1 MKQLHRRVVV
11 TGLGILSPIGNSVD
25 DAWYSCIEGKSG
37 ITSVDIGL
45 KNNPVTIGGR
55 LKDFNPENFL
65 DSKEIRR
72 IDPFIQYGIIAAN
85 QSIEHSGILESNIDL
100 TKVGVNF
107 GAGIGGIDTIEKN
120 KVLLEE
126 KGYKKVSPF
135 FVPGSIVNMISGL
148 VSIKHGFMGPN
159 TSVVTAC
166 STGNHCIGTAAR
178 SIACGEADVMIA
190 GGAEMASTPL
200 SIAGFIS
207 ARALSLNPNP
217 EVASRPWDKD
227 RDGFVLSDGAGSLVL
242 EDYGHAKARGATI
255 HAEIIGFGAS
265 SDAYHMTAPPEDG
278 RGAALAMSN
287 AINDAEINLSEVD
300 YINAHGTSTP
310 VGDMQELH
318 AVREVFKDYD
328 YLPKLTS
335 TKSLTGH
342 SLGATG
348 VQEAIY
354 TLVMMNNNFI
364 SGSANIENEDPEI
377 GKIEIPRKTLQNIDI
392 NLALSNSF
400 GFGGTNACLAISKY
414 N

>member
-11 TGLGILSPIGNSVD
+11 TGLGILSPIGNTID
-25 DAWYSCIEGKSG
+25 DAWHSCIEGISG
-37 ITSVDIGL
+37 ITTVDVGL
-45 KNNPVTIGGR
+45 ENNPVKIGGR
-55 LKDFNPENFL
+55 LKNFDPANFL

-85 QSIEHSGILESNIDL
+85 QSIENSGILDSSIDL

-107 GAGIGGIDTIEKN
+107 GAGIGGIYTIEKN
-120 KVLLEE
+120 KILLEE

-135 FVPGSIVNMISGL
+135 FVPGSIVNMISGI

-207 ARALSLNPNP
+207 ARALSMNPNP
-217 EVASRPWDKD
+217 EAASRPWDKD
-227 RDGFVLSDGAGSLVL
+227 RDGFVLSDGAGSLVI
-242 EDYGHAKARGATI
+242 EDYEHAKARGATM
-255 HAEIIGFGAS
+255 HAEIIGFGTS

-278 RGAALAMSN
+278 RGATLAMSN
-287 AINDAEINLSEVD
+287 AIHDAEINSSEID

-310 VGDMQELH
+310 LGDIAETIALKN
-318 AVREVFKDYD
+318 VFGNVV
-328 YLPKLTS
+328 PQISS
-335 TKSLTGH
+335 TKSMTGH
-342 SLGATG
+342 TLGAAG
-348 VQEAIY
+348 AIESIFCIKAINEGIVPPTINLDNPDPLCDLNY
-354 TLVMMNNNFI
+354 TPLV
-364 SGSANIENEDPEI
+364 STEK
-377 GKIEIPRKTLQNIDI
+377 KIEVAMN
-392 NLALSNSF
+392 NSF
-400 GFGGTNACLAISKY
+400 GFGGTNSTLVFKKI
-414 N
+414 

>member
-11 TGLGILSPIGNSVD
+11 TGLGILSPIGNTVD
-25 DAWYSCIEGKSG
+25 DAWRSCIEGKSG
-37 ITSVDIGL
+37 ITTVDIGL
-45 KNNPVTIGGR
+45 QNSPVRIGGR
-55 LKDFNPENFL
+55 LKNFDSNEFL
-65 DSKEIRR
+65 DSKEVRR
-72 IDPFIQYGIIAAN
+72 VDPFIQYGIIAAN
-85 QSIEHSGILESNIDL
+85 QSIENSGILDSKVDL

-120 KVLLEE
+120 KTLLEK

-178 SIACGEADVMIA
+178 SISCGEADVMIA

-207 ARALSLNPNP
+207 ARALSTNPDP
-217 EVASRPWDKD
+217 KAASRPWDRD

-242 EDYGHAKARGATI
+242 EEFEHAKARGAHIYT
-255 HAEIIGFGAS
+255 EIIGFGAS

-278 RGAALAMSN
+278 RGAALAMTN
-287 AINDAEINLSEVD
+287 AIDDAEIDVSEVD

-310 VGDMQELH
+310 LGDIAETIALKS
-318 AVREVFKDYD
+318 VFGDSV
-328 YLPKLTS
+328 PQISS
-335 TKSLTGH
+335 TKSMTGH
-342 SLGATG
+342 TLGAAG
-348 VQEAIY
+348 AIESI
-354 TLVMMNNNFI
+354 FCI
-364 SGSANIENEDPEI
+364 KAINEGI
-377 GKIEIPRKTLQNIDI
+377 IPPTI
-392 NLALSNSF
+392 NLDNPDPLCDLNYTPLESSEKKVSVAINNSF
-400 GFGGTNACLAISKY
+400 GFGGTNSTLVFKNI
-414 N
+414 

>member
-11 TGLGILSPIGNSVD
+11 TGLGILSPIGNNVD
-25 DAWYSCIEGKSG
+25 DAWNSCIEGKSG
-37 ITSVDIGL
+37 ITTVDIGL
-45 KNNPVTIGGR
+45 ANNPVKIGGR

-85 QSIEHSGILESNIDL
+85 QSIEHSGILDSSIDL

-120 KVLLEE
+120 KILLEE

-178 SIACGEADVMIA
+178 SISCGEADVMIA

-200 SIAGFIS
+200 SVAGFIS
-207 ARALSLNPNP
+207 ARALSMNSNP
-217 EVASRPWDKD
+217 EAASRPWDKD

-242 EDYGHAKARGATI
+242 EEYEHAKSRGATI
-255 HAEIIGFGAS
+255 HAEIIGFGTS

-287 AINDAEINLSEVD
+287 AINDAEIDTSEID

-310 VGDMQELH
+310 LGDIAETVALKK
-318 AVREVFKDYD
+318 VFSTDV
-328 YLPKLTS
+328 PQISS
-335 TKSLTGH
+335 TKSMTGH
-342 SLGATG
+342 TLGAAG
-348 VQEAIY
+348 AIESI
-354 TLVMMNNNFI
+354 FCI
-364 SGSANIENEDPEI
+364 KAINESI
-377 GKIEIPRKTLQNIDI
+377 IPPTI
-392 NLALSNSF
+392 NLDNPDPLCDLNFTPLVSSEKKVEVAMNNSF
-400 GFGGTNACLAISKY
+400 GFGGTNSTLVFKKI
-414 N
+414 

>member
-11 TGLGILSPIGNSVD
+11 TGLGILSPIGNNVD

-37 ITSVDIGL
+37 ITTVDIGL
-45 KNNPVTIGGR
+45 PNSPVTIGGR
-55 LKDFNPENFL
+55 LKNFDANEFL
-65 DSKEIRR
+65 DSKEVRR

-85 QSIEHSGILESNIDL
+85 QSIENSGILDSNLDL

-126 KGYKKVSPF
+126 RGYKKVSPF

-166 STGNHCIGTAAR
+166 STGNQCIGTAAR

-207 ARALSLNPNP
+207 ARALSMNSDPQA
-217 EVASRPWDKD
+217 ASRPWDRD

-242 EDYGHAKARGATI
+242 EDFDHANARGAKI
-255 HAEIIGFGAS
+255 YAEIIGFGTS
-265 SDAYHMTAPPEDG
+265 SDAHHMTAPPEDG
-278 RGAALAMSN
+278 RGAALAMTN
-287 AINDAEINLSEVD
+287 AIDDSEINLSEVD

-310 VGDMQELH
+310 LGDIAETIALKN
-318 AVREVFKDYD
+318 VFGETV
-328 YLPKLTS
+328 PQISS
-335 TKSLTGH
+335 TKSMTGH
-342 SLGATG
+342 TLGAAG
-348 VQEAIY
+348 AIESI
-354 TLVMMNNNFI
+354 FCI
-364 SGSANIENEDPEI
+364 KAINEGI
-377 GKIEIPRKTLQNIDI
+377 IPPTI
-392 NLALSNSF
+392 NLDNPDSHCDLNYTPLVSNEKKVSIAMNNSF
-400 GFGGTNACLAISKY
+400 GFGGTNSTLVFKNI
-414 N
+414 

>member
-11 TGLGILSPIGNSVD
+11 TGLGILSPIGNNVD
-25 DAWYSCIEGKSG
+25 DAWHSCIEGKSG

-126 KGYKKVSPF
+126 KVSPF

-242 EDYGHAKARGATI
+242 EDYDHAKARGATI

-310 VGDMQELH
+310 LGDIAETIALKK
-318 AVREVFKDYD
+318 VFGDVV
-328 YLPKLTS
+328 PQISS
-335 TKSLTGH
+335 TKSMTGH
-342 SLGATG
+342 TLGAAG
-348 VQEAIY
+348 AIESI
-354 TLVMMNNNFI
+354 FCI
-364 SGSANIENEDPEI
+364 KAINEGIVP
-377 GKIEIPRKTLQNIDI
+377 PTI
-392 NLALSNSF
+392 NLDNPDPLCDLNYTPLVSTEKEVVIAMNNSF
-400 GFGGTNACLAISKY
+400 GFGGTNSTLVFKKI
-414 N
+414 

>member
-11 TGLGILSPIGNSVD
+11 TGLGILSPIGNNVD
-25 DAWYSCIEGKSG
+25 DSWDSCIEGKSG
-37 ITSVDIGL
+37 ITTVDIGL
-45 KNNPVTIGGR
+45 ANNPVKIGGR

-85 QSIEHSGILESNIDL
+85 QSIEHSGILDSKIDL

-120 KVLLEE
+120 KILLEE

-178 SIACGEADVMIA
+178 SISCGEADVMIA

-200 SIAGFIS
+200 SVAGFIS
-207 ARALSLNPNP
+207 ARALSMNSNP
-217 EVASRPWDKD
+217 EEASRPWDKD

-242 EDYGHAKARGATI
+242 EEFEHAKSRGATI
-255 HAEIIGFGAS
+255 HAEIIGFGTS

-287 AINDAEINLSEVD
+287 AINDAEIDTSEID

-310 VGDMQELH
+310 LGDIAETVALKK
-318 AVREVFKDYD
+318 VFGSDV
-328 YLPKLTS
+328 PQISS
-335 TKSLTGH
+335 TKSMTGH
-342 SLGATG
+342 TLGAAG
-348 VQEAIY
+348 AIESI
-354 TLVMMNNNFI
+354 FCI
-364 SGSANIENEDPEI
+364 KAINEGI
-377 GKIEIPRKTLQNIDI
+377 IPPTI
-392 NLALSNSF
+392 NLDNPDPLCDLNFTPLVASEKKVEVAMNNSF
-400 GFGGTNACLAISKY
+400 GFGGTNSTLVFKKI
-414 N
+414 

>member
-11 TGLGILSPIGNSVD
+11 TGLGILSPIGNTVD
-25 DAWYSCIEGKSG
+25 DAWHSCIEGISG
-37 ITSVDIGL
+37 ITTVDVGL
-45 KNNPVTIGGR
+45 ENNPVKIGGR
-55 LKDFNPENFL
+55 LKNFDPANFL

-85 QSIEHSGILESNIDL
+85 QSIENSGILDSSIDL

-120 KVLLEE
+120 KILLEE
-126 KGYKKVSPF
+126 RGYKKVSPF

-207 ARALSLNPNP
+207 ARALSMNPNP
-217 EVASRPWDKD
+217 EAASRPWDKD
-227 RDGFVLSDGAGSLVL
+227 RDGFVLSDGAGSLVI
-242 EDYGHAKARGATI
+242 EDYEHAKARGATI
-255 HAEIIGFGAS
+255 HAEIIGFGTS

-278 RGAALAMSN
+278 RGATLAMSN
-287 AINDAEINLSEVD
+287 AIDDAEINSSEID

-310 VGDMQELH
+310 LGDIAETIALKN
-318 AVREVFKDYD
+318 VFGNVV
-328 YLPKLTS
+328 PQISS
-335 TKSLTGH
+335 TKSITGH
-342 SLGATG
+342 TLGAAG
-348 VQEAIY
+348 AIESIFCIKAINEGIVPPTINLDNPDPLCDLNY
-354 TLVMMNNNFI
+354 TPLV
-364 SGSANIENEDPEI
+364 STEK
-377 GKIEIPRKTLQNIDI
+377 KIEVAMN
-392 NLALSNSF
+392 NSF
-400 GFGGTNACLAISKY
+400 GFGGTNSTLVFKKI
-414 N
+414 

>member
-11 TGLGILSPIGNSVD
+11 TGLGILSPIGNTVD
-25 DAWYSCIEGKSG
+25 EAWHSCIEGKSG
-37 ITSVDIGL
+37 ITAVDIGL
-45 KNNPVTIGGR
+45 ENNPVKIGGR
-55 LKDFNPENFL
+55 LKDFYPEDFL
-65 DSKEIRR
+65 DAKEVRR

-85 QSIEHSGILESNIDL
+85 QSIDNSGILESNIDL

-120 KVLLEE
+120 KILLEE

-207 ARALSLNPNP
+207 ARALSLNSNP
-217 EVASRPWDKD
+217 EAASRPWDID

-242 EDYGHAKARGATI
+242 EEYEHAKARGANI
-255 HAEIIGFGAS
+255 HAEVIGFGTS

-287 AINDAEINLSEVD
+287 AINDAEINLSEID

-310 VGDMQELH
+310 LGDIAETIALKK
-318 AVREVFKDYD
+318 VFKDAV
-328 YLPKLTS
+328 PQISS
-335 TKSLTGH
+335 TKSMTGH
-342 SLGATG
+342 TVGAAG
-348 VQEAIY
+348 AIESIFCIKAI
-354 TLVMMNNNFI
+354 NRGI
-364 SGSANIENEDPEI
+364 
-377 GKIEIPRKTLQNIDI
+377 IPPTI
-392 NLALSNSF
+392 NLENPDPLCDLNYTPLVSTEKEVTVAMNNSF
-400 GFGGTNACLAISKY
+400 GFGGTNSTLVFKKI
-414 N
+414 

>member
-11 TGLGILSPIGNSVD
+11 TGLGILSPIGNTVD
-25 DAWYSCIEGKSG
+25 DAWHSCIEGISG
-37 ITSVDIGL
+37 ITTVDVGL
-45 KNNPVTIGGR
+45 ENNPVKIGGR
-55 LKDFNPENFL
+55 LKNFDPANFL

-85 QSIEHSGILESNIDL
+85 QSIENSGILDSNIDL

-120 KVLLEE
+120 KILLEE
-126 KGYKKVSPF
+126 RGYKKVSPF

-207 ARALSLNPNP
+207 ARALSMNPNP
-217 EVASRPWDKD
+217 EAASRPWDKD
-227 RDGFVLSDGAGSLVL
+227 RDGFVLSDGAGSLVI
-242 EDYGHAKARGATI
+242 EDYEHAKARGATI
-255 HAEIIGFGAS
+255 HAEIIGFGTS

-278 RGAALAMSN
+278 RGATLAMSN
-287 AINDAEINLSEVD
+287 AIDDAEINSSEID

-310 VGDMQELH
+310 LGDIAETIALKN
-318 AVREVFKDYD
+318 VFGNVV
-328 YLPKLTS
+328 PQISS
-335 TKSLTGH
+335 TKSMTGH
-342 SLGATG
+342 TLGAAG
-348 VQEAIY
+348 AIESIFCIKAINEGIVPPTINLDNPDPLCDLNY
-354 TLVMMNNNFI
+354 TPLV
-364 SGSANIENEDPEI
+364 STEK
-377 GKIEIPRKTLQNIDI
+377 KIEVAMN
-392 NLALSNSF
+392 NSF
-400 GFGGTNACLAISKY
+400 GFGGTNSTLVFKKI
-414 N
+414 

>member
-11 TGLGILSPIGNSVD
+11 TGLGILSPIGNNVD
-25 DAWYSCIEGKSG
+25 DAWYSCVEGKSG
-37 ITSVDIGL
+37 ITTVDIGL
-45 KNNPVTIGGR
+45 PNSPVTIGGR
-55 LKDFNPENFL
+55 LKNFDANEFL
-65 DSKEIRR
+65 DSKEVRR
-72 IDPFIQYGIIAAN
+72 IDPFIQYGVIAAN
-85 QSIEHSGILESNIDL
+85 QSIENSGILDSNLDL

-126 KGYKKVSPF
+126 RGYKKVSPF

-207 ARALSLNPNP
+207 ARALSMNSDPQA
-217 EVASRPWDKD
+217 ASRPWDRD

-242 EDYGHAKARGATI
+242 EDFDHANARGAKI
-255 HAEIIGFGAS
+255 YAEIIGFGTS
-265 SDAYHMTAPPEDG
+265 SDAHHMTAPPEDG
-278 RGAALAMSN
+278 RGAALAMTN
-287 AINDAEINLSEVD
+287 AIDDSEINLSEVD

-310 VGDMQELH
+310 LGDIAETIALKN
-318 AVREVFKDYD
+318 VFGETV
-328 YLPKLTS
+328 PQISS
-335 TKSLTGH
+335 TKSMTGH
-342 SLGATG
+342 TLGAAG
-348 VQEAIY
+348 AIESI
-354 TLVMMNNNFI
+354 FCI
-364 SGSANIENEDPEI
+364 KAINEGI
-377 GKIEIPRKTLQNIDI
+377 IPPTI
-392 NLALSNSF
+392 NLDNPDSHCDLNYTPLVSNEKKVSIAMNNSF
-400 GFGGTNACLAISKY
+400 GFGGTNSTLVFKNI
-414 N
+414 

>member
-11 TGLGILSPIGNSVD
+11 TGLGILSPIGNTVD
-25 DAWYSCIEGKSG
+25 DAWHSCIEGISG
-37 ITSVDIGL
+37 ITTVDVGL
-45 KNNPVTIGGR
+45 ENNPVKIGGR
-55 LKDFNPENFL
+55 LKNFDPANFL

-85 QSIEHSGILESNIDL
+85 QSIENSGILDSSIDL

-120 KVLLEE
+120 KILLEE
-126 KGYKKVSPF
+126 RGYKKVSPF

-207 ARALSLNPNP
+207 ARALSMNPNP
-217 EVASRPWDKD
+217 EAASRPWDKD
-227 RDGFVLSDGAGSLVL
+227 RDGFVLSDGAGSLVI
-242 EDYGHAKARGATI
+242 EDYEHAKARGATI
-255 HAEIIGFGAS
+255 HAEIIGFGTS

-278 RGAALAMSN
+278 RGATLAMSN
-287 AINDAEINLSEVD
+287 AIDDAEINSSEID

-310 VGDMQELH
+310 LGDIAETIALKN
-318 AVREVFKDYD
+318 VFGNVV
-328 YLPKLTS
+328 PQISS
-335 TKSLTGH
+335 TKSMTGH
-342 SLGATG
+342 TLGAAGAIESIFCIKAINEG
-348 VQEAIY
+348 VVPPTINLDNPDPLCDLNY
-354 TLVMMNNNFI
+354 TPLV
-364 SGSANIENEDPEI
+364 STEK
-377 GKIEIPRKTLQNIDI
+377 KIEVAMN
-392 NLALSNSF
+392 NSF
-400 GFGGTNACLAISKY
+400 GFGGTNSTLVFKKI
-414 N
+414 

>member
-11 TGLGILSPIGNSVD
+11 TGLGILSPIGNTVN
-25 DAWYSCIEGKSG
+25 DAWHSCVEGKSG
-37 ITSVDIGL
+37 ITKVDIGL
-45 KNNPVTIGGR
+45 ENNPVKIGGR
-55 LKDFNPENFL
+55 LKNFNSEDFL
-65 DSKEIRR
+65 DSKEVRR

-85 QSIEHSGILESNIDL
+85 QSIENSGILESNIDL

-126 KGYKKVSPF
+126 RGYKKVSPF

-178 SIACGEADVMIA
+178 SIAYGEADVMIA

-207 ARALSLNPNP
+207 ARALSMNSDP
-217 EVASRPWDKD
+217 EAASRPWDKD

-242 EDYGHAKARGATI
+242 EEFDHAKARGAII

-265 SDAYHMTAPPEDG
+265 SDAHHMTAPPDDG
-278 RGAALAMSN
+278 RGAALSMSN
-287 AINDAEINLSEVD
+287 AIDDAEINLSDVD

-310 VGDMQELH
+310 LGDIAETIALKK
-318 AVREVFKDYD
+318 VFGDSV
-328 YLPKLTS
+328 PQISS
-335 TKSLTGH
+335 TKSMTGH
-342 SLGATG
+342 TLGAAG
-348 VQEAIY
+348 AIESI
-354 TLVMMNNNFI
+354 FCI
-364 SGSANIENEDPEI
+364 QAINEGI
-377 GKIEIPRKTLQNIDI
+377 IPPTI
-392 NLALSNSF
+392 NLDNPDSLCDLNYTPLVSTEKEVNTAINNSF
-400 GFGGTNACLAISKY
+400 GFGGTNSTLVFKKI
-414 N
+414 

>member
-11 TGLGILSPIGNSVD
+11 TGLGILSPIGNTVD
-25 DAWYSCIEGKSG
+25 DAWHSCIEGISG
-37 ITSVDIGL
+37 ITTVDVGL
-45 KNNPVTIGGR
+45 ENNPVKIGGR
-55 LKDFNPENFL
+55 LKNFDPANFL

-85 QSIEHSGILESNIDL
+85 QSIENSGILDSSIDL

-120 KVLLEE
+120 KILLEE
-126 KGYKKVSPF
+126 RGYKKVSPF

-207 ARALSLNPNP
+207 ARALSMNPNP
-217 EVASRPWDKD
+217 EAASRPWDKD
-227 RDGFVLSDGAGSLVL
+227 RDGFVLSDGAGSLVI
-242 EDYGHAKARGATI
+242 EDYEHAKARGATI
-255 HAEIIGFGAS
+255 HAEIIGFGTS

-278 RGAALAMSN
+278 RGATLAMSN
-287 AINDAEINLSEVD
+287 AIDDAEINSSEID

-310 VGDMQELH
+310 LGDIAETTALKN
-318 AVREVFKDYD
+318 VFGNVV
-328 YLPKLTS
+328 PQISS
-335 TKSLTGH
+335 TKSMTGH
-342 SLGATG
+342 TLGAAG
-348 VQEAIY
+348 AIESIFCIKAINEGIVPPTINLDNPDPLCDLNY
-354 TLVMMNNNFI
+354 TPLV
-364 SGSANIENEDPEI
+364 STEK
-377 GKIEIPRKTLQNIDI
+377 KIEVAMN
-392 NLALSNSF
+392 NSF
-400 GFGGTNACLAISKY
+400 GFGGTNSTLVFKKI
-414 N
+414 